1 MLHLLLEQ
9 GVPVSHVVYFET
21 EWDFPQ
27 MRAHLD
33 LVTAKTGLRIIRVR
47 YYRYFEE
54 MLALWGWP
62 KSAGGW
68 CTASKHRTCLK
79 YIGHIK
85 GDKTEYIGFSADEVK
100 RTQTKWMKERR
111 WPVKF
116 PLIDAGMGEADSLA
130 YCKRLGYNWDGL
142 YDVFDR
148 VSCFC
153 CPKGGKAKRRL
164 IREHFPEL
172 EREWQRL
179 DAVACMSN
187 APRQVST
194 RSRDNLHA
202 DVGCCASCRNWAAIL
217 VDGDTMKP
225 TGKGICESDAGPFR
239 HAQTHGSIWCP
250 SYTANASL
258 DRPAASAGTV
268 GGVVC
273 KEEK

>member
-1 MLHLLLEQ
+1 MLDHNALYGASVALQPVVGHSQIVSFSGGKDSTAMLHLLLEQ
-9 GVPVSHVVYFET
+9 GIPVSHVVYFET

-68 CTASKHRTCLK
+68 CAASKHRTCLK
-79 YIGHIK
+79 YIRHIK

-111 WPVKF
+111 WPVRF

-130 YCKRLGYNWDGL
+130 YCKRLGYHWDGL

-164 IREHFPEL
+164 IRENYPEL

-187 APRQVST
+187 
-194 RSRDNLHA
+194 D
-202 DVGCCASCRNWAAIL
+202 
-217 VDGDTMKP
+217 
-225 TGKGICESDAGPFR
+225 
-239 HAQTHGSIWCP
+239 
-250 SYTANASL
+250 
-258 DRPAASAGTV
+258 
-268 GGVVC
+268 
-273 KEEK
+273 